1 MGFEPTVGIHPQR
14 FSRPSHSAAL
24 APFRLATLSVGVT
37 CNPQSGETKLHQSQQ
52 AAIATWTRCGGGGGI
67 RTHGSLRFT
76 RFPSAPIR
84 PLSHPSESSSR
95 ATASRERRQAIAEHA
110 TESLQRDVRVPK
122 SAMALAC
129 GTTSPRRVRWR
140 SGPVQRTPENQVR
153 SGRKQPSSEVLVC
166 RRSPGRHFS
175 RRGFNRLIFSQRCSR
190 RARQVVELP
199 THA

>member
-1 MGFEPTVGIHPQR
+1 MTRHDVAEGVGFEPTVGIHPQR

-37 CNPQSGETKLHQSQQ
+37 REPNTSVH
-52 AAIATWTRCGGGGGI
+52 ARGGGGGI

-110 TESLQRDVRVPK
+110 TESLQREVRVPK

-175 RRGFNRLIFSQRCSR
+175 RRGFNRQIFSQRGSR
-190 RARQVVELP
+190 RARPVVELP